1 MPVESPVH
9 VRRCHTSIH
18 VQRYVDILL
27 AKSKL
32 QLRRRRCYLATG
44 MLSVS
49 GALAKQ
55 VRFHVSIASRFTF
68 AMLAALAVA
77 GCLGRE
83 VSSLQ
88 SVDVAEDGAC
98 SVRGSEVSCER
109 TGEYL
114 LANGASKAS
123 VVSIVADRRAP
134 FDSVKAVLDSVKS
147 AGMRLNMQTRDSREE
162 PNKTMEPTR

>member
-27 AKSKL
+27 AKRKL
-32 QLRRRRCYLATG
+32 QLRRRRCY
-44 MLSVS
+44 S
-49 GALAKQ
+49 
-55 VRFHVSIASRFTF
+55 
-68 AMLAALAVA
+68 
-77 GCLGRE
+77 
-83 VSSLQ
+83 
-88 SVDVAEDGAC
+88 
-98 SVRGSEVSCER
+98 
-109 TGEYL
+109 
-114 LANGASKAS
+114 NGA
-123 VVSIVADRRAP
+123 

>member
-1 MPVESPVH
+1 M
-9 VRRCHTSIH
+9 
-18 VQRYVDILL
+18 
-27 AKSKL
+27 
-32 QLRRRRCYLATG
+32 
-44 MLSVS
+44 
-49 GALAKQ
+49 
-55 VRFHVSIASRFTF
+55 SIASRFTF

-88 SVDVAEDGAC
+88 SVDVAEGGAC